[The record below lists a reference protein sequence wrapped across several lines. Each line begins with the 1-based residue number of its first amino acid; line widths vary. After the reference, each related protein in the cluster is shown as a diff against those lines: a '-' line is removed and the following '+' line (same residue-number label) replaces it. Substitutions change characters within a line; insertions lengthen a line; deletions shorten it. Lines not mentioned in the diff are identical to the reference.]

1 VAFILSIY
9 AFIDNETSDDEGYH
23 DKEAEGHFL
32 VSGSIA
38 A

>member
-9 AFIDNETSDDEGYH
+9 AFYENETSDNEGYH
-23 DKEAEGHFL
+23 DKEAEGNFI